1 MEKKTRKK
9 KSWKDVLNNFS
20 YLSVSNL
27 SKLKRKKGS
36 LLVGP
41 EFTTVFTI
49 VRVTI
54 YYAVAKK

>member
-1 MEKKTRKK
+1 MRKK
-9 KSWKDVLNNFS
+9 NSWKDVLNNFS
-20 YLSVSNL
+20 YLSVSNF
-27 SKLKRKKGS
+27 SELKRKGS

-41 EFTTVFTI
+41 EFTTVFII